1 MSNTYILW
9 LAIIDKHIKT
19 VYLIYMDIREL
30 RYFIA
35 VAESGS
41 ISKAAEKLFV
51 TQPNLSRQLMRL
63 EEETG
68 QKLLVRGNK
77 KTVLTEAG
85 RLLYKRATEIT
96 ELMDKAQSELKSDGD
111 KVSGKVT
118 IGGGESYAV
127 GLIAKA
133 AKEVSDLYPDVKF
146 DFFSGD
152 TDAVTEKLDNGL
164 VDFGILIE
172 PSNLD
177 KYDSLRLPLTD
188 KWGVLMRKDSPLSS
202 KEYVTRDDLD
212 GLPLLFS
219 VHSFKKNNVTAWFCR
234 DIEKLNVVAT
244 YNLIYNA
251 SLMVEECMGYAVGLD
266 GIINTSG
273 ESPLCFKRFYPTL
286 ETHLDVAW
294 KKNGELSK
302 AAKVFLDRLRT
313 DVSGCDR
320 DGSRVK

>member
-1 MSNTYILW
+1 MEL
-9 LAIIDKHIKT
+9 K
-19 VYLIYMDIREL
+19 EL

-35 VAESGS
+35 VAECGS
-41 ISKAAEKLFV
+41 ISKAAEKLFT
-51 TQPNLSRQLMRL
+51 TQPNLSRQLMKL

-68 QKLLVRGNK
+68 QKLLIRGNK
-77 KTVLTEAG
+77 KSELTEAG

-96 ELMDKAQSELKSDGD
+96 ELVDRTHSELRSDGD
-111 KVSGKVT
+111 EVFGTVC

-133 AKEVSDLYPDVKF
+133 AKEVSDMFHGIKF

-152 TDAVTEKLDNGL
+152 TDAVTEKLDKGL
-164 VDFGILIE
+164 IDFGILIE
-172 PSNLD
+172 PSNLE
-177 KYDSLRLPLTD
+177 KYNSLRLPLTD
-188 KWGVLMRKDSPLSS
+188 KWGILMRKDSPLSE
-202 KEYVTRDDLD
+202 KEYITKEDLN

-219 VHSFKKNNVTAWFCR
+219 VHSFKKNNVTAWFCK
-234 DIEKLNVVAT
+234 DLDKLNVVAT

-251 SLMVEECMGYAVGLD
+251 SLMVEQGMGYAVGLK

-273 ESPLCFKRFYPTL
+273 DSTLCFRPFFPIL

-302 AAKVFLDRLRT
+302 ASKIFLERLISDLSET
-313 DVSGCDR
+313 VS
-320 DGSRVK
+320 

>member
-1 MSNTYILW
+1 ME
-9 LAIIDKHIKT
+9 IK
-19 VYLIYMDIREL
+19 EL

-35 VAESGS
+35 VAECGS
-41 ISKAAEKLFV
+41 ISKAAEKLFT
-51 TQPNLSRQLMRL
+51 TQPNLSRQLMKL

-68 QKLLVRGNK
+68 QKLLIRGNK
-77 KTVLTEAG
+77 KSELTEAG

-96 ELMDKAQSELKSDGD
+96 ELMDRTHSELRSDGD
-111 KVSGKVT
+111 EVFGTVC

-133 AKEVSDLYPDVKF
+133 AKEVSDMFHGIKF

-152 TDAVTEKLDNGL
+152 TDAVTEKLEKGL
-164 VDFGILIE
+164 IDFGILIE
-172 PSNLD
+172 PSNLE
-177 KYDSLRLPLTD
+177 KYNSLRLPLTD
-188 KWGVLMRKDSPLSS
+188 KWGILMRKDSPLSE
-202 KEYVTRDDLD
+202 KEYITKEDLN

-219 VHSFKKNNVTAWFCR
+219 VHSFKKNNVTAWFCK
-234 DIEKLNVVAT
+234 DLDKLNVVAT

-251 SLMVEECMGYAVGLD
+251 SLMVEQGMGYAVGLK

-273 ESPLCFKRFYPTL
+273 DSILCFRPFFPIL

-302 AAKVFLDRLRT
+302 ASKIFLERLIS
-313 DVSGCDR
+313 DLSENVS
-320 DGSRVK
+320 

>member
-1 MSNTYILW
+1 
-9 LAIIDKHIKT
+9 
-19 VYLIYMDIREL
+19 MDIKEL

-35 VAESGS
+35 VAECGS
-41 ISKAAEKLFV
+41 ISKAAEKLFT
-51 TQPNLSRQLMRL
+51 TQPNLSRQLMKL

-68 QKLLVRGNK
+68 QKLLIRGNK
-77 KTVLTEAG
+77 KSELTEAG

-96 ELMDKAQSELKSDGD
+96 ELMDRTQSELRSDGD
-111 KVSGKVT
+111 EVFGTVC

-133 AKEVSDLYPDVKF
+133 AKEVSDMFPGIKF

-152 TDAVTEKLDNGL
+152 TDAVTEKLDKGL

-172 PSNLD
+172 PSNLE
-177 KYDSLRLPLTD
+177 KYNSLRLPLTD
-188 KWGVLMRKDSPLSS
+188 KWGILMKKDSPLSE
-202 KEYVTRDDLD
+202 KEYITKEDLN

-219 VHSFKKNNVTAWFCR
+219 VHSFKKNNVTAWFCK
-234 DIEKLNVVAT
+234 DLDKLNVVAT

-251 SLMVEECMGYAVGLD
+251 SLMVEQGMGYAVGLK

-273 ESPLCFKRFYPTL
+273 DSTLCFRPFFPIL

-302 AAKVFLDRLRT
+302 ASKIFLERLIS
-313 DVSGCDR
+313 DLSENVS
-320 DGSRVK
+320 

>member
-1 MSNTYILW
+1 M
-9 LAIIDKHIKT
+9 
-19 VYLIYMDIREL
+19 

-35 VAESGS
+35 VAECGS
-41 ISKAAEKLFV
+41 ISKAAEKLFT
-51 TQPNLSRQLMRL
+51 TQPNLSRQLMKL

-68 QKLLVRGNK
+68 QKLLIRGNK
-77 KTVLTEAG
+77 KSELTEAG

-96 ELMDKAQSELKSDGD
+96 ELMDRTQSELRSDGD
-111 KVSGKVT
+111 EVFGTVC

-133 AKEVSDLYPDVKF
+133 AKEVSDMFPGIKF

-152 TDAVTEKLDNGL
+152 TDAVTEKLDKGL
-164 VDFGILIE
+164 IDFGILIE
-172 PSNLD
+172 PSNLE
-177 KYDSLRLPLTD
+177 KYNSLRLPLTD
-188 KWGVLMRKDSPLSS
+188 KWGILMRKDSPLSE
-202 KEYVTRDDLD
+202 KEYMTKEDLN

-219 VHSFKKNNVTAWFCR
+219 VHSFKKNNVTAWFCK
-234 DIEKLNVVAT
+234 DLDKLNVVAT

-251 SLMVEECMGYAVGLD
+251 SLMVEQGMGYAVGLK

-273 ESPLCFKRFYPTL
+273 DSTLCFRPFFPIL

-302 AAKVFLDRLRT
+302 ASKIFLERLIS
-313 DVSGCDR
+313 DLSKNVS
-320 DGSRVK
+320 

>member
-1 MSNTYILW
+1 ME
-9 LAIIDKHIKT
+9 IK
-19 VYLIYMDIREL
+19 EL

-35 VAESGS
+35 VAECGS
-41 ISKAAEKLFV
+41 ISKAAEKLFT
-51 TQPNLSRQLMRL
+51 TQPNLSRQLMKL

-68 QKLLVRGNK
+68 QKLLIRGNK
-77 KTVLTEAG
+77 KSELTEAG

-96 ELMDKAQSELKSDGD
+96 ELMDRTHSELRSDGD
-111 KVSGKVT
+111 EVFGTVC

-133 AKEVSDLYPDVKF
+133 AKEVSDMFHGIKF

-152 TDAVTEKLDNGL
+152 TDAVTEKLEKGL
-164 VDFGILIE
+164 IDFGILIE
-172 PSNLD
+172 PSNLE
-177 KYDSLRLPLTD
+177 KYNSLRLPLTD
-188 KWGVLMRKDSPLSS
+188 KWGILMRKDSPLSE
-202 KEYVTRDDLD
+202 KEYITKEDLN

-219 VHSFKKNNVTAWFCR
+219 VHSFKKNNVTAWFCK
-234 DIEKLNVVAT
+234 DLDKLNVVAT

-251 SLMVEECMGYAVGLD
+251 SLMVEQGMGYAVGLK

-273 ESPLCFKRFYPTL
+273 DSTLCFRPFFPIL

-302 AAKVFLDRLRT
+302 ASKIFLERLISDLSET
-313 DVSGCDR
+313 VS
-320 DGSRVK
+320 

>member
-1 MSNTYILW
+1 
-9 LAIIDKHIKT
+9 
-19 VYLIYMDIREL
+19 MDIKEL

-35 VAESGS
+35 VAECGS
-41 ISKAAEKLFV
+41 ISKAAEKLFT
-51 TQPNLSRQLMRL
+51 TQPNLSRQLMKL

-68 QKLLVRGNK
+68 QKLLIRGNK
-77 KTVLTEAG
+77 KSELTEAG

-96 ELMDKAQSELKSDGD
+96 ELMDRTQSELRSDGD
-111 KVSGKVT
+111 EVFGTVC

-133 AKEVSDLYPDVKF
+133 AKEVSDMFPGIKF

-152 TDAVTEKLDNGL
+152 TDAVTEKLEKGL
-164 VDFGILIE
+164 IDFGILIE
-172 PSNLD
+172 PSNLE
-177 KYDSLRLPLTD
+177 KYNSLRLPLTD
-188 KWGVLMRKDSPLSS
+188 KWGILMRKDSPLSE
-202 KEYVTRDDLD
+202 KEYITKEDLN

-219 VHSFKKNNVTAWFCR
+219 VHSFKKNNVTAWFCK
-234 DIEKLNVVAT
+234 DLDKLNVVAT

-251 SLMVEECMGYAVGLD
+251 SLMVEQGMGYAVGLK

-273 ESPLCFKRFYPTL
+273 DSTLCFRPFFPIL

-302 AAKVFLDRLRT
+302 ASKIFLERLIS
-313 DVSGCDR
+313 DLSENVS
-320 DGSRVK
+320 

>member
-1 MSNTYILW
+1 
-9 LAIIDKHIKT
+9 
-19 VYLIYMDIREL
+19 MDIKEL

-35 VAESGS
+35 VAECGS
-41 ISKAAEKLFV
+41 ISKAAEKLFT
-51 TQPNLSRQLMRL
+51 TQPNLSRQLMKL

-68 QKLLVRGNK
+68 QKLLIRGNK
-77 KTVLTEAG
+77 KSELTEAG

-96 ELMDKAQSELKSDGD
+96 ELMDRTQSELRSDGD
-111 KVSGKVT
+111 AVFGTVC

-133 AKEVSDLYPDVKF
+133 AKEVSDMFPGIKF

-152 TDAVTEKLDNGL
+152 TDAVTEKLDKGL
-164 VDFGILIE
+164 IDFGILIE
-172 PSNLD
+172 PSNLE
-177 KYDSLRLPLTD
+177 KYNSLRLPLTD
-188 KWGVLMRKDSPLSS
+188 KWGILMRKDSPLSE
-202 KEYVTRDDLD
+202 KEYITKEDLN

-219 VHSFKKNNVTAWFCR
+219 VHSFKKNNVTAWFCK
-234 DIEKLNVVAT
+234 DLDKLNVVAT

-251 SLMVEECMGYAVGLD
+251 SLMVEQGMGYAVGLK

-273 ESPLCFKRFYPTL
+273 DSILCFRPFFPIL

-302 AAKVFLDRLRT
+302 ASKIFLERLIS
-313 DVSGCDR
+313 DLSENVS
-320 DGSRVK
+320 

>member
-1 MSNTYILW
+1 ME
-9 LAIIDKHIKT
+9 IK
-19 VYLIYMDIREL
+19 EL

-35 VAESGS
+35 VAECGS
-41 ISKAAEKLFV
+41 ISKAAEKLFI
-51 TQPNLSRQLMRL
+51 TQPNLSRQLMKL

-68 QKLLVRGNK
+68 QKLLIRGNK
-77 KTVLTEAG
+77 KSELTEAG

-96 ELMDKAQSELKSDGD
+96 ELMDRTKSELRSDGD
-111 KVSGKVT
+111 EVFGTVC

-133 AKEVSDLYPDVKF
+133 AKEVSDMFHGIKF

-152 TDAVTEKLDNGL
+152 TDAVTEKLEKGL
-164 VDFGILIE
+164 IDFGIMIE
-172 PSNLD
+172 PSNLE
-177 KYDSLRLPLTD
+177 KYNSLRLPLTD
-188 KWGVLMRKDSPLSS
+188 KWGILMRKDSPLSK
-202 KEYVTRDDLD
+202 KEYITKEDLN

-219 VHSFKKNNVTAWFCR
+219 VHSFKKNNVTAWFCK
-234 DIEKLNVVAT
+234 DLDKLNVVAT

-251 SLMVEECMGYAVGLD
+251 SLMVEQGMGYAVGLK

-273 ESPLCFKRFYPTL
+273 DSTLCFRPFFPIL

-302 AAKVFLDRLRT
+302 ASKIFLERLISDLSET
-313 DVSGCDR
+313 VS
-320 DGSRVK
+320 

>member
-1 MSNTYILW
+1 ME
-9 LAIIDKHIKT
+9 IK
-19 VYLIYMDIREL
+19 EL

-35 VAESGS
+35 VAECGS
-41 ISKAAEKLFV
+41 ISKAAEKLFT
-51 TQPNLSRQLMRL
+51 TQPNLSRQLMKL

-68 QKLLVRGNK
+68 QKLLIRGNK
-77 KTVLTEAG
+77 KSELTEAG

-96 ELMDKAQSELKSDGD
+96 ELVDRTQSELRSDGD
-111 KVSGKVT
+111 EVFGTVC

-133 AKEVSDLYPDVKF
+133 AKEVSDMFHGIKF

-152 TDAVTEKLDNGL
+152 TDAVTEKLDKGL
-164 VDFGILIE
+164 IDFGILIE
-172 PSNLD
+172 PSNLE
-177 KYDSLRLPLTD
+177 KYNSLRLPLTE
-188 KWGVLMRKDSPLSS
+188 KWGILMRKDSPLSE
-202 KEYVTRDDLD
+202 KEYITKEDLN

-219 VHSFKKNNVTAWFCR
+219 VHSFKKNNVTAWFCK
-234 DIEKLNVVAT
+234 DLDKLNVVAT

-251 SLMVEECMGYAVGLD
+251 SLMVEQGMGYAVGLK

-273 ESPLCFKRFYPTL
+273 DSTLCFRPFFPIL

-302 AAKVFLDRLRT
+302 ASKIFLERLISDLSET
-313 DVSGCDR
+313 VS
-320 DGSRVK
+320 

>member
-1 MSNTYILW
+1 M
-9 LAIIDKHIKT
+9 
-19 VYLIYMDIREL
+19 

-35 VAESGS
+35 VAECGS
-41 ISKAAEKLFV
+41 ISKAAEKLFT
-51 TQPNLSRQLMRL
+51 TQPNLSRQLMKL

-68 QKLLVRGNK
+68 QKLLIRGNK
-77 KTVLTEAG
+77 KSELTEAG

-96 ELMDKAQSELKSDGD
+96 ELVDRTHSELRSDGD
-111 KVSGKVT
+111 EVFGTVC

-133 AKEVSDLYPDVKF
+133 AKEVSDMFHGIKF

-152 TDAVTEKLDNGL
+152 TIAVTEKLEKGL
-164 VDFGILIE
+164 IDFGILIE
-172 PSNLD
+172 PSNLE
-177 KYDSLRLPLTD
+177 KYNSLRLPLTD
-188 KWGVLMRKDSPLSS
+188 KWGILMRKDSPLSE
-202 KEYVTRDDLD
+202 KEYITKEDLN

-219 VHSFKKNNVTAWFCR
+219 VHSFKKNNVTAWFCK
-234 DIEKLNVVAT
+234 DLDKLNVVAT

-251 SLMVEECMGYAVGLD
+251 SLMVEQGMGYAVGLK

-273 ESPLCFKRFYPTL
+273 DSTLCFRPFFPIL

-302 AAKVFLDRLRT
+302 ASKIFLERLISDLSET
-313 DVSGCDR
+313 VS
-320 DGSRVK
+320 

>member
-1 MSNTYILW
+1 ME
-9 LAIIDKHIKT
+9 IK
-19 VYLIYMDIREL
+19 EL

-35 VAESGS
+35 VAECGS
-41 ISKAAEKLFV
+41 ISKAAEKLFT
-51 TQPNLSRQLMRL
+51 TQPNLSRQLMKL

-68 QKLLVRGNK
+68 QKLLIRGNK
-77 KTVLTEAG
+77 KSELTEAG

-96 ELMDKAQSELKSDGD
+96 ELVDRTHSELRSDGD
-111 KVSGKVT
+111 EVFGTVC

-133 AKEVSDLYPDVKF
+133 AKEVSDMFHGIKF

-152 TDAVTEKLDNGL
+152 TDAVTEKLEKGL
-164 VDFGILIE
+164 IDFGILIE
-172 PSNLD
+172 PSNLE
-177 KYDSLRLPLTD
+177 KYNSLRLPLTD
-188 KWGVLMRKDSPLSS
+188 KWGILMRKDSPLSE
-202 KEYVTRDDLD
+202 KEYITKEDLN

-219 VHSFKKNNVTAWFCR
+219 VHSFKKNNVTAWFCK
-234 DIEKLNVVAT
+234 DLDKLNVVAT

-251 SLMVEECMGYAVGLD
+251 SLMVEQGMGYAVGLK

-273 ESPLCFKRFYPTL
+273 DSLLCFRPFFPIL

-302 AAKVFLDRLRT
+302 ASKIFLERLISDLSET
-313 DVSGCDR
+313 VS
-320 DGSRVK
+320 

>member
-1 MSNTYILW
+1 ME
-9 LAIIDKHIKT
+9 IK
-19 VYLIYMDIREL
+19 EL

-35 VAESGS
+35 VAECGS
-41 ISKAAEKLFV
+41 ISKAAEKLFT
-51 TQPNLSRQLMRL
+51 TQPNLSRQLMKL

-68 QKLLVRGNK
+68 QKLLIRGNK
-77 KTVLTEAG
+77 KSELTEAG

-96 ELMDKAQSELKSDGD
+96 ELMDRTQSELRSDGD
-111 KVSGKVT
+111 EVFGTVC

-133 AKEVSDLYPDVKF
+133 AKEVSDMFPGIKF

-152 TDAVTEKLDNGL
+152 TDAVTEKLDKGL
-164 VDFGILIE
+164 IDFGILIE
-172 PSNLD
+172 PSNLE
-177 KYDSLRLPLTD
+177 KYNSLRLPLTD
-188 KWGVLMRKDSPLSS
+188 KWGILMRKDSPLSE
-202 KEYVTRDDLD
+202 KEYITKEDLN

-219 VHSFKKNNVTAWFCR
+219 VHSFKKNNVTAWFCK
-234 DIEKLNVVAT
+234 DLDKLNVVAT

-251 SLMVEECMGYAVGLD
+251 SLMVEQGMGYAVGLK

-273 ESPLCFKRFYPTL
+273 DSTLCFRPFFPIL

-302 AAKVFLDRLRT
+302 ASKIFLERLIS
-313 DVSGCDR
+313 DLSENVS
-320 DGSRVK
+320 

>member
-1 MSNTYILW
+1 
-9 LAIIDKHIKT
+9 
-19 VYLIYMDIREL
+19 MDIKEL

-35 VAESGS
+35 VAECGS
-41 ISKAAEKLFV
+41 ISKAAEKLFI
-51 TQPNLSRQLMRL
+51 TQPNLSRQLMKL

-68 QKLLVRGNK
+68 QKLLIRGNK
-77 KTVLTEAG
+77 KSELTEAG

-96 ELMDKAQSELKSDGD
+96 ELMDRTQSELRSDGD
-111 KVSGKVT
+111 EVFGTVC

-133 AKEVSDLYPDVKF
+133 AKEVSDMFPGIKF

-152 TDAVTEKLDNGL
+152 TDAVTEKLEKGL
-164 VDFGILIE
+164 IDFGILIE
-172 PSNLD
+172 PSNLE
-177 KYDSLRLPLTD
+177 KYNSLRLPLTD
-188 KWGVLMRKDSPLSS
+188 KWGILMRKDSPLSE
-202 KEYVTRDDLD
+202 KEYITKEDLN

-219 VHSFKKNNVTAWFCR
+219 VHSFKKNNVTAWFCK
-234 DIEKLNVVAT
+234 DLDKLNVVAT

-251 SLMVEECMGYAVGLD
+251 SLMVEQGMGYAVGLK

-273 ESPLCFKRFYPTL
+273 DSTLCFRPFFPIL

-302 AAKVFLDRLRT
+302 ASKIFLERLISDLSET
-313 DVSGCDR
+313 VS
-320 DGSRVK
+320 

>member
-1 MSNTYILW
+1 
-9 LAIIDKHIKT
+9 
-19 VYLIYMDIREL
+19 MDIKEL

-35 VAESGS
+35 VAECGS
-41 ISKAAEKLFV
+41 ISKAAEKLFI
-51 TQPNLSRQLMRL
+51 TQPNLSRQLMKL

-68 QKLLVRGNK
+68 QKLLIRGNK
-77 KTVLTEAG
+77 KSELTEAG

-96 ELMDKAQSELKSDGD
+96 ELMDRTQSELRSDGD
-111 KVSGKVT
+111 EVFGTVC

-133 AKEVSDLYPDVKF
+133 AKEVSDMFPGIKF

-152 TDAVTEKLDNGL
+152 TDAVTEKLEKGL
-164 VDFGILIE
+164 IDFGILIE
-172 PSNLD
+172 PSNLE
-177 KYDSLRLPLTD
+177 KYNSLRLPLTD
-188 KWGVLMRKDSPLSS
+188 KWGILMRKDSPLSE
-202 KEYVTRDDLD
+202 KEYITKEDLN

-219 VHSFKKNNVTAWFCR
+219 VHSFKKNNVTAWFCK
-234 DIEKLNVVAT
+234 DLDKLNVVAT

-251 SLMVEECMGYAVGLD
+251 SLMVEQGMGYAVGLK

-273 ESPLCFKRFYPTL
+273 DSTLCFRPFFPIL

-302 AAKVFLDRLRT
+302 ASKIFLERLIS
-313 DVSGCDR
+313 DLSENVS
-320 DGSRVK
+320 

>member
-1 MSNTYILW
+1 
-9 LAIIDKHIKT
+9 
-19 VYLIYMDIREL
+19 MDIKEL

-35 VAESGS
+35 VAECGS
-41 ISKAAEKLFV
+41 ISKAAEKLFT
-51 TQPNLSRQLMRL
+51 TQPNLSRQLMKL

-68 QKLLVRGNK
+68 QKLLIRGNK
-77 KTVLTEAG
+77 KSELTEAG

-96 ELMDKAQSELKSDGD
+96 ELVNRTHSELRSDGD
-111 KVSGKVT
+111 EVFGTVC

-133 AKEVSDLYPDVKF
+133 AKEVSDMFPGIKF

-152 TDAVTEKLDNGL
+152 TDAVTEKLEKGL
-164 VDFGILIE
+164 IDFGILIE
-172 PSNLD
+172 PSNLE
-177 KYDSLRLPLTD
+177 KYNSLRLPLTD
-188 KWGVLMRKDSPLSS
+188 KWGILMRKDSPLSE
-202 KEYVTRDDLD
+202 KEYITKEDLN

-219 VHSFKKNNVTAWFCR
+219 VHSFKKNNVTAWFCK
-234 DIEKLNVVAT
+234 DLDKLNVVAT

-251 SLMVEECMGYAVGLD
+251 SLMVEQGMGYAVGLK

-273 ESPLCFKRFYPTL
+273 DSTLCFRPFFPIL

-302 AAKVFLDRLRT
+302 ASKIFLERLIS
-313 DVSGCDR
+313 DLSENVS
-320 DGSRVK
+320 

>member
-1 MSNTYILW
+1 
-9 LAIIDKHIKT
+9 
-19 VYLIYMDIREL
+19 MDIKEL

-35 VAESGS
+35 VAECGS
-41 ISKAAEKLFV
+41 ISKAAEKLFT
-51 TQPNLSRQLMRL
+51 TQPNLSRQLMKL

-68 QKLLVRGNK
+68 QKLLIRGNK
-77 KTVLTEAG
+77 KSELTEAG

-96 ELMDKAQSELKSDGD
+96 ELMDRTQSELRSDGD
-111 KVSGKVT
+111 EVFGTVC

-133 AKEVSDLYPDVKF
+133 AKEVSDMFPGIKF

-152 TDAVTEKLDNGL
+152 TDAVTEKLDKGL
-164 VDFGILIE
+164 IDFGILIE
-172 PSNLD
+172 PSNLE
-177 KYDSLRLPLTD
+177 KYNSLRLPLTD
-188 KWGVLMRKDSPLSS
+188 KWGILMRKDSHLSE
-202 KEYVTRDDLD
+202 KEYITKEDLN

-219 VHSFKKNNVTAWFCR
+219 VHSFKKNNVTAWFCK
-234 DIEKLNVVAT
+234 DLDKLNVVAT

-251 SLMVEECMGYAVGLD
+251 SLMVEQGMGYAVGLK

-273 ESPLCFKRFYPTL
+273 DSTLCFRPFFPIL

-302 AAKVFLDRLRT
+302 ASKIFLERLIS
-313 DVSGCDR
+313 DLSENVS
-320 DGSRVK
+320 

>member
-1 MSNTYILW
+1 ME
-9 LAIIDKHIKT
+9 IK
-19 VYLIYMDIREL
+19 EL

-35 VAESGS
+35 VAECGS
-41 ISKAAEKLFV
+41 ISKAAEKLFT
-51 TQPNLSRQLMRL
+51 TQPNLSRQLMKL

-68 QKLLVRGNK
+68 QKLLIRGNK
-77 KTVLTEAG
+77 KSELTEAG

-96 ELMDKAQSELKSDGD
+96 ELVDRTHSELRSDGD
-111 KVSGKVT
+111 EVFGTVC

-133 AKEVSDLYPDVKF
+133 AKEVSDMFHGIKF

-152 TDAVTEKLDNGL
+152 TDAVTEKLEKGL
-164 VDFGILIE
+164 IDFGILIE
-172 PSNLD
+172 PSNLE
-177 KYDSLRLPLTD
+177 KYNSLRLPLTD
-188 KWGVLMRKDSPLSS
+188 KWGILMRKDSPLSE
-202 KEYVTRDDLD
+202 KEYITKEDLN

-219 VHSFKKNNVTAWFCR
+219 VHSFKKNNVTAWFCK
-234 DIEKLNVVAT
+234 DLDKLNVVAT

-251 SLMVEECMGYAVGLD
+251 SLMVEQGMGYAVGLK

-273 ESPLCFKRFYPTL
+273 DSTLCFRPFFPIL

-302 AAKVFLDRLRT
+302 ASKIFLERLISDMSET
-313 DVSGCDR
+313 ES
-320 DGSRVK
+320 

>member
-1 MSNTYILW
+1 
-9 LAIIDKHIKT
+9 
-19 VYLIYMDIREL
+19 MDIKEL

-35 VAESGS
+35 VAECGS
-41 ISKAAEKLFV
+41 ISKAAEKLFT
-51 TQPNLSRQLMRL
+51 TQPNLSRQLMKL

-68 QKLLVRGNK
+68 QKLLIRGNK
-77 KTVLTEAG
+77 KSELTEAG

-96 ELMDKAQSELKSDGD
+96 ELMDRTQSELRSDGD
-111 KVSGKVT
+111 EVFGTVC

-133 AKEVSDLYPDVKF
+133 AKEVSDMFHGIKF

-152 TDAVTEKLDNGL
+152 TDAVTEKLDKGL
-164 VDFGILIE
+164 IDFGILIE
-172 PSNLD
+172 PSNLE
-177 KYDSLRLPLTD
+177 KYNSLRLPLTD
-188 KWGVLMRKDSPLSS
+188 KWGILMRKDSPLSE
-202 KEYVTRDDLD
+202 KEYITKEDLN

-219 VHSFKKNNVTAWFCR
+219 VHSFKKNNVTAWFCK
-234 DIEKLNVVAT
+234 DLDKLNVVAT

-251 SLMVEECMGYAVGLD
+251 SLMVEQGMGYAVGLK

-273 ESPLCFKRFYPTL
+273 DSTLCFRPFFPIL

-302 AAKVFLDRLRT
+302 ASKIFLERLISDLSET
-313 DVSGCDR
+313 VS
-320 DGSRVK
+320 

>member
-1 MSNTYILW
+1 
-9 LAIIDKHIKT
+9 
-19 VYLIYMDIREL
+19 MDIKEL

-35 VAESGS
+35 VAECGS
-41 ISKAAEKLFV
+41 ISKAAEKLFT
-51 TQPNLSRQLMRL
+51 TQPNLSRQLMKL

-68 QKLLVRGNK
+68 QKLLIRGNK
-77 KTVLTEAG
+77 KSELTEAG

-96 ELMDKAQSELKSDGD
+96 ELIDRTQSELRSDGD
-111 KVSGKVT
+111 EVFGTVC

-133 AKEVSDLYPDVKF
+133 AKEVSDMFPGIKF

-152 TDAVTEKLDNGL
+152 TDAVTEKLDKGL
-164 VDFGILIE
+164 IDFGILIE
-172 PSNLD
+172 PSNLE
-177 KYDSLRLPLTD
+177 KYNSLRLPLTD
-188 KWGVLMRKDSPLSS
+188 KWGILMRKDSPLSE
-202 KEYVTRDDLD
+202 KEYITKEDLN

-219 VHSFKKNNVTAWFCR
+219 VHSFKKNNVTAWFCK
-234 DIEKLNVVAT
+234 DLDKLNVVAT

-251 SLMVEECMGYAVGLD
+251 SLMVEQGMGYAVGLK

-273 ESPLCFKRFYPTL
+273 DSTLCFRPFFPIL

-302 AAKVFLDRLRT
+302 ASKIFLERLIS
-313 DVSGCDR
+313 DLSENVS
-320 DGSRVK
+320 

>member
-1 MSNTYILW
+1 ME
-9 LAIIDKHIKT
+9 IK
-19 VYLIYMDIREL
+19 EL

-35 VAESGS
+35 VAECGS
-41 ISKAAEKLFV
+41 ISKAAEKLFT
-51 TQPNLSRQLMRL
+51 TQPNLSRQLMKL

-68 QKLLVRGNK
+68 QKLLIRGNK
-77 KTVLTEAG
+77 KSELTEAG

-96 ELMDKAQSELKSDGD
+96 ELMDRTQSELRSDGD
-111 KVSGKVT
+111 EVFGTVC

-133 AKEVSDLYPDVKF
+133 AKEVSDMFPGIKF

-152 TDAVTEKLDNGL
+152 TDAVTEKLEKGL
-164 VDFGILIE
+164 IDFGILIE
-172 PSNLD
+172 PSNLE
-177 KYDSLRLPLTD
+177 KYNSLRLPLTD
-188 KWGVLMRKDSPLSS
+188 KWGILMRKDSPLSE
-202 KEYVTRDDLD
+202 KEYITKEDLN

-219 VHSFKKNNVTAWFCR
+219 VHSFKKNNVTAWFCK
-234 DIEKLNVVAT
+234 DLDKLNVVAT

-251 SLMVEECMGYAVGLD
+251 SLMVEQGMGYAVGLK

-273 ESPLCFKRFYPTL
+273 DSTLCFRPFFPIL

-302 AAKVFLDRLRT
+302 ASKIFLERLISDLSET
-313 DVSGCDR
+313 VS
-320 DGSRVK
+320 

>member
-1 MSNTYILW
+1 
-9 LAIIDKHIKT
+9 
-19 VYLIYMDIREL
+19 MDIKEL

-35 VAESGS
+35 VAECGS
-41 ISKAAEKLFV
+41 ISKAAEKLFT
-51 TQPNLSRQLMRL
+51 TQPNLSRQLMKL

-68 QKLLVRGNK
+68 QKLLIRGNK
-77 KTVLTEAG
+77 KSELTEAG

-96 ELMDKAQSELKSDGD
+96 ELMDRTQSELRSDGD
-111 KVSGKVT
+111 EVFGTVC

-133 AKEVSDLYPDVKF
+133 AKEVSDMFPGIKF

-152 TDAVTEKLDNGL
+152 TDAVTEKLDKGL
-164 VDFGILIE
+164 IDFGILIE
-172 PSNLD
+172 PSNLE
-177 KYDSLRLPLTD
+177 KYNSLRLPLTD
-188 KWGVLMRKDSPLSS
+188 KWGILMRKDSPLSE
-202 KEYVTRDDLD
+202 KEYITKEDLN

-219 VHSFKKNNVTAWFCR
+219 VHSFKKNNVTAWFCK
-234 DIEKLNVVAT
+234 DLDKLNVVAT

-251 SLMVEECMGYAVGLD
+251 SLMVEQGMGYAVGLK

-273 ESPLCFKRFYPTL
+273 DSTLCFRPFFPIL

-302 AAKVFLDRLRT
+302 ASKIFLERLISDLSET
-313 DVSGCDR
+313 VS
-320 DGSRVK
+320 

>member
-1 MSNTYILW
+1 
-9 LAIIDKHIKT
+9 
-19 VYLIYMDIREL
+19 MDIKEL

-35 VAESGS
+35 VAECGS
-41 ISKAAEKLFV
+41 ISKAAEKLFI
-51 TQPNLSRQLMRL
+51 TQPNLSRQLMKL

-68 QKLLVRGNK
+68 QKLLIRGNK
-77 KTVLTEAG
+77 KSELTEAG

-96 ELMDKAQSELKSDGD
+96 ELMDRTQSELRSDGD
-111 KVSGKVT
+111 EVFGTVC

-133 AKEVSDLYPDVKF
+133 AKKVSDMFPGIKF

-152 TDAVTEKLDNGL
+152 TDAVTEKLDKGL
-164 VDFGILIE
+164 IDFGILIE
-172 PSNLD
+172 PSNLE
-177 KYDSLRLPLTD
+177 KYNSLRLPLTD
-188 KWGVLMRKDSPLSS
+188 KWGILMRKDSPLSE
-202 KEYVTRDDLD
+202 KEYITKEDLN

-219 VHSFKKNNVTAWFCR
+219 VHSFKKNNVTAWFCK
-234 DIEKLNVVAT
+234 DLDKLNVVAT

-251 SLMVEECMGYAVGLD
+251 SLMVEQGMGYAVGLK

-273 ESPLCFKRFYPTL
+273 DSTLCFRPFFPIL

-302 AAKVFLDRLRT
+302 ASKIFLERLIS
-313 DVSGCDR
+313 DLSENVS
-320 DGSRVK
+320 

>member
-1 MSNTYILW
+1 ME
-9 LAIIDKHIKT
+9 IK
-19 VYLIYMDIREL
+19 EL

-35 VAESGS
+35 VAECGS
-41 ISKAAEKLFV
+41 ISKAAEKLFT
-51 TQPNLSRQLMRL
+51 TQPNLSRQLMKL

-68 QKLLVRGNK
+68 QKLLIRGNK
-77 KTVLTEAG
+77 KSELTEAG

-96 ELMDKAQSELKSDGD
+96 ELVDRTHSELRSDGD
-111 KVSGKVT
+111 EVFGTVC

-133 AKEVSDLYPDVKF
+133 AKEVSDMFHGIKF

-152 TDAVTEKLDNGL
+152 TDAVTEKLEKGL
-164 VDFGILIE
+164 IDFGILIE
-172 PSNLD
+172 PSNLE
-177 KYDSLRLPLTD
+177 KYNSLRLPLTD
-188 KWGVLMRKDSPLSS
+188 KWGILMRKDSPLSE
-202 KEYVTRDDLD
+202 KEYITKEDLN

-219 VHSFKKNNVTAWFCR
+219 VHSFKKNNVTAWFCK
-234 DIEKLNVVAT
+234 DLDQLNVVAT

-251 SLMVEECMGYAVGLD
+251 SLMVEQGMGYAVGLK

-273 ESPLCFKRFYPTL
+273 DSTLCFRPFFPIL

-302 AAKVFLDRLRT
+302 ASKIFLERLIS
-313 DVSGCDR
+313 DLSENVS
-320 DGSRVK
+320 

>member
-1 MSNTYILW
+1 MEL
-9 LAIIDKHIKT
+9 K
-19 VYLIYMDIREL
+19 EL

-35 VAESGS
+35 VAECGS
-41 ISKAAEKLFV
+41 ISKAAEKLFT
-51 TQPNLSRQLMRL
+51 TQPNLSRQLMKL

-68 QKLLVRGNK
+68 QKLLIRGNK
-77 KTVLTEAG
+77 KSELTEAG

-96 ELMDKAQSELKSDGD
+96 ELVDRTQSELRSDGD
-111 KVSGKVT
+111 EVFGTVC

-133 AKEVSDLYPDVKF
+133 AKEVSDMFPGIKF

-152 TDAVTEKLDNGL
+152 TDAVTEKLDKGL
-164 VDFGILIE
+164 IDFGILIE
-172 PSNLD
+172 PSNLE
-177 KYDSLRLPLTD
+177 KYNSLRLPLTD
-188 KWGVLMRKDSPLSS
+188 KWGILMRKDSPLSE
-202 KEYVTRDDLD
+202 KEYITKEDLN

-219 VHSFKKNNVTAWFCR
+219 VHSFKKNNVTAWFCK
-234 DIEKLNVVAT
+234 DLDKLNVVAT

-251 SLMVEECMGYAVGLD
+251 SLMVEQGMGYAVGLK

-273 ESPLCFKRFYPTL
+273 DSILCFRPFFPIL

-302 AAKVFLDRLRT
+302 ASKIFLERLISDLSET
-313 DVSGCDR
+313 VS
-320 DGSRVK
+320 

>member
-1 MSNTYILW
+1 ME
-9 LAIIDKHIKT
+9 IK
-19 VYLIYMDIREL
+19 EL

-35 VAESGS
+35 VAECGS
-41 ISKAAEKLFV
+41 ISKAAEKLFT
-51 TQPNLSRQLMRL
+51 TQPNLSRQLMKL

-68 QKLLVRGNK
+68 QKLLIRGNK
-77 KTVLTEAG
+77 KSELTEAG

-96 ELMDKAQSELKSDGD
+96 ELVDRTHSELRSDGD
-111 KVSGKVT
+111 EVFGTVC

-133 AKEVSDLYPDVKF
+133 AKEVSDMFHGIKF

-152 TDAVTEKLDNGL
+152 TIAVTEKLEKGL
-164 VDFGILIE
+164 IDFGILIE
-172 PSNLD
+172 PSNLE
-177 KYDSLRLPLTD
+177 KYNSLRLPLTD
-188 KWGVLMRKDSPLSS
+188 KWGILMRKDSPLSE
-202 KEYVTRDDLD
+202 KEYITKEDLN

-219 VHSFKKNNVTAWFCR
+219 VHSFKKNNVTAWFCK
-234 DIEKLNVVAT
+234 DLDKLNVVAT

-251 SLMVEECMGYAVGLD
+251 SLMVEQGMGYAVGLK

-273 ESPLCFKRFYPTL
+273 DSTLCFRPFFPIL

-302 AAKVFLDRLRT
+302 ASKIFLERLISDLSET
-313 DVSGCDR
+313 VS
-320 DGSRVK
+320 

>member
-1 MSNTYILW
+1 
-9 LAIIDKHIKT
+9 
-19 VYLIYMDIREL
+19 MDIKEL

-35 VAESGS
+35 VAECGS
-41 ISKAAEKLFV
+41 ISKAAEKLFT
-51 TQPNLSRQLMRL
+51 TQPNLSRQLMKL

-68 QKLLVRGNK
+68 QKLLIRGNK
-77 KTVLTEAG
+77 KSELTETG

-96 ELMDKAQSELKSDGD
+96 ELMDRTQSELRSDGD
-111 KVSGKVT
+111 EVFGTVC

-133 AKEVSDLYPDVKF
+133 AKEVSDMFPGIKF

-152 TDAVTEKLDNGL
+152 TDAVTEKLDKGL
-164 VDFGILIE
+164 IDFGILIE
-172 PSNLD
+172 PSNIE
-177 KYDSLRLPLTD
+177 KYNSFRLPLTD
-188 KWGVLMRKDSPLSS
+188 KWGILMRKDSPLSE
-202 KEYVTRDDLD
+202 KEYITKEDLN

-219 VHSFKKNNVTAWFCR
+219 VHSFKKNNVTAWFCK
-234 DIEKLNVVAT
+234 DLDKLNVVAT

-251 SLMVEECMGYAVGLD
+251 SLMVEQEMGYAVGLK

-273 ESPLCFKRFYPTL
+273 DSTLCFRPFFPIL

-302 AAKVFLDRLRT
+302 ASKIFLERLIS
-313 DVSGCDR
+313 DLSENVS
-320 DGSRVK
+320 